1 MTIPFQPIASWAHV
15 SPKVMKTF
23 HKFYCAGTFS
33 QEDAEIKNTHLII
46 GNQGHRLMGNLVV
59 FYWMV
64 DKSNGKI
71 IDAKFQYFGHP
82 FLLVLA
88 ETTCNLVTGK
98 TYAQAYNLSVNAIDK
113 ELRTHEDIPALPEHY
128 ASLYYCV
135 IDALD
140 SAAQQCVDI
149 AVEDGS
155 LPLNNALLTQDFGDA
170 QPYTP
175 EAWSALSHEAKL
187 HALRSL
193 TEEKISP
200 YVALDSGSVSIEG
213 LEGNVV
219 TIAYAGNCSG
229 CFSAI
234 GSTLNSI
241 GELLRA
247 YVYNDLQ
254 VKVNEE
260 SLNFSLSHHSNIDY

>member
-15 SPKVMKTF
+15 SPKVMKKF
-23 HKFYCAGTFS
+23 HKFYCSGTFS
-33 QEDAEIKNTHLII
+33 AEDAEIKDAHLII
-46 GNQGHRLMGNLVV
+46 GTQGHRLMGNYVI
-59 FYWMV
+59 FYWLV
-64 DKSNGKI
+64 DKTNGKI

-88 ETTCNLVTGK
+88 ETTCNLVIGK
-98 TYAQAYNLSVNAIDK
+98 TYAQAYNLTVNNIDT
-113 ELRTHEDIPALPEHY
+113 ELRSHPDKAALPE
-128 ASLYYCV
+128 SCTPLYHCI

-140 SAAQQCVDI
+140 VAAQQCMDVPF
-149 AVEDGS
+149 EDGS
-155 LPLNNALLTQDFGDA
+155 LPLKDA
-170 QPYTP
+170 FLPSDIEDANPYTQ
-175 EAWSALSHEAKL
+175 EAWDSLSLEAKL
-187 HALRSL
+187 HALRSV

-200 YVALDSGSVSIEG
+200 YVALDDGSVMIET

-241 GELLRA
+241 GQLLRA
-247 YVYNDLQ
+247 YVYSELQ
-254 VKVNEE
+254 IKVNEA
-260 SLNFSLSHHSNIDY
+260 SLDFSLSQHPDKTS